1 MNHSIHVPV
10 KSLAYSVMKAINSIV
25 EIAFRLLRFMS
36 LSVVSA
42 AQSIGRQQQ
51 VHRPIHSTPAPP
63 LPAACSGEQF
73 RIAKGPNTMTIIAIA
88 STKGGVGKTT
98 ISANLGMALVRA
110 GRPVVL
116 IDLDP
121 QDALRLHFSAAQP
134 DAQGLARA
142 ACDGTDWRASLVAT
156 ASGCDLL
163 PYGRVNEFGRESFEQ
178 LLRVQPQLLRDGIA
192 GLRLPADAVVILDT
206 PPGPSVYLSQALT
219 TCNTAVIAL
228 LSDAASYATLPM
240 MHGLLQRYCM
250 GRPDFRDTAYLIN
263 QVDNARQLNADVAH
277 VMRMQFGAR
286 ALPLVHQD
294 QAIPEA
300 LACHQFVGDYDPHCR
315 ATQDLAVMAQQLLG
329 RLQPNLASTA

>member
-1 MNHSIHVPV
+1 MTPSIDTLG
-10 KSLAYSVMKAINSIV
+10 KSLVYFVMQAFYAVAKLASSV
-25 EIAFRLLRFMS
+25 LRFPG
-36 LSVVSA
+36 LAVVSD
-42 AQSIGRQQQ
+42 AQATGRPQQAQ
-51 VHRPIHSTPAPP
+51 HPIHH
-63 LPAACSGEQF
+63 LPEPRLPNARRGDPF
-73 RIAKGPNTMTIIAIA
+73 RITKGPDTMTIIAIA

-98 ISANLGMALVRA
+98 ISANLGIALARA

-121 QDALRLHFSAAQP
+121 QDALRLHFSAEQP
-134 DAQGLARA
+134 GEQGLARVACAGADWQA
-142 ACDGTDWRASLVAT
+142 AMIAT
-156 ASGCDLL
+156 ASGCSLL

-219 TCNTAVIAL
+219 TCSTAVIAL

-240 MHGLLQRYCM
+240 MHGLLQRYCF
-250 GRPDFRDTAYLIN
+250 GRPNFDDHAYLIN

-294 QAIPEA
+294 QAIK
-300 LACHQFVGDYDPHCR
+300 LFYR
-315 ATQDLAVMAQQLLG
+315 SLLLFLKG
-329 RLQPNLASTA
+329 FHRCEKHPL